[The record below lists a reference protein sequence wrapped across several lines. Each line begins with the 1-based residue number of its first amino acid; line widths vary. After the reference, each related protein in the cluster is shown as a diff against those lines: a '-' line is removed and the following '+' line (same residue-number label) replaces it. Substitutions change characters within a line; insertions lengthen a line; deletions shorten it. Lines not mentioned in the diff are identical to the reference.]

1 MAARRPQ
8 AQPEHQARPQPS
20 GERAFW
26 LVAYAFFA
34 VMLGTT
40 LPTPLY
46 PLYQRRFGFSELLI
60 TVIFAVYAVS
70 VIAALFLFGRL
81 SDQIGRRFV
90 LLPGIVCS
98 ALSAVAFLLAGG
110 AALILAGR
118 VLSGISAAIFTGT
131 ATAALLDLIP
141 GDQRLRATAIGVAA
155 NLGGLGTGNL
165 LSGLLAQ
172 WAPAPRML
180 PFAIDLILLVPAFIG
195 VLLAPETVQRRAW
208 RWRLQ
213 RLHLP
218 AEVRP
223 VFIPAA
229 VAGFCGFAVFGIY
242 GAVVPGFLPRVLH
255 VTSHVLVG
263 AIVFFLLI
271 ASAAGQVAVSRLSE
285 RIALPVGSVGVIAG
299 AILVGIAAAIPALW
313 PLLSAVPVL
322 GFGQGLVIGSGLG
335 GINKRAPQEQR
346 GEIASTYFI
355 ALYVGVTWPVVSV
368 GLLAQ
373 AFGLRLAAVTLS
385 TVAALVVI
393 GVLATILRRPV
404 PE

>member
-1 MAARRPQ
+1 
-8 AQPEHQARPQPS
+8 
-20 GERAFW
+20 
-26 LVAYAFFA
+26 
-34 VMLGTT
+34 MLGTT

-46 PLYQRRFGFSELLI
+46 PIYQRRFGFSELLV

-70 VIAALFLFGRL
+70 VIATLFLFGRL
-81 SDQIGRRFV
+81 SDQIGRRWL
-90 LLPGIVCS
+90 LLPGIVFS

-172 WAPAPRML
+172 WAPAPQML
-180 PFAIDLILLVPAFIG
+180 PFAIDLILLVPAIIG
-195 VLLAPETVQRRAW
+195 LLLAPETVQRRAW
-208 RWRLQ
+208 RWRVQ

-218 AEVRP
+218 EEVRP

-242 GAVVPGFLPRVLH
+242 GAVVPAFLPRVLH
-255 VTSHVLVG
+255 VTSHALVG

-271 ASAAGQVAVSRLSE
+271 ASAAGQLAVNRLSE
-285 RIALPVGSVGVIAG
+285 RIALPAGSVGLIGG
-299 AILVGIAAAIPALW
+299 AILVGLAAALPALW
-313 PLLSAVPVL
+313 PLLAAVPVL
-322 GFGQGLVIGSGLG
+322 GFGQGLVIGAGLG
-335 GINKRAPQEQR
+335 GINTRAPQEQR

-355 ALYVGVTWPVVSV
+355 ALYVGITWPVVTV
-368 GLLAQ
+368 GLLGQ
-373 AFGLRLAAVTLS
+373 AFGLRLAGVVLS
-385 TVAALVVI
+385 AVAAVV
-393 GVLATILRRPV
+393 VSVVFVTILRRPV